1 MARGKEKA
9 PSGAAPSVAPEGAR
23 SNVVPIAAGRRRGA
37 SPTAAERSV
46 ATATD
51 ALDKALRAK
60 TPEARVKHARAGL
73 ARHCDDD
80 TKALLLR
87 QLYLGLLETEQF
99 AKARVAAEQ
108 MIELGTMPDVARHD
122 AARACQAAG
131 DFEGAIEHLRVAVRV
146 GPRERRAFHLSTLG
160 GLLYAVGRASDAVE
174 PLETAVREKGTPLP
188 LLEGQLA
195 LARGGEIALDL
206 AYHALANDPSG
217 EGYGR
222 FVLGEIAFARGD
234 RQRARVHL
242 EAFLSRARRSRPAA
256 RAALAPEIARAE
268 GTLGRIVLN

>member
-9 PSGAAPSVAPEGAR
+9 PSGAPPA
-23 SNVVPIAAGRRRGA
+23 NVVPIGAARRRGVLGGSRA
-37 SPTAAERSV
+37 SSTERSE
-46 ATATD
+46 ASATD
-51 ALDKALRAK
+51 ALEKALAAK
-60 TPEARVKHARAGL
+60 TPEARIRHARAGL

-99 AKARVAAEQ
+99 AKARIAAEQ

-131 DFEGAIEHLRVAVRV
+131 DFETAVEHLRVAVRV
-146 GPRERRAFHLSTLG
+146 GPPERRAFHLSTLG
-160 GLLYAVGRASDAVE
+160 GLLYAMGRSDDAIE
-174 PLETAVREKGTPLP
+174 PLETAVRENGSPIA
-188 LLEGQLA
+188 LLRGQLA
-195 LARGGEIALDL
+195 LATGEENALNL
-206 AYHALANDPSG
+206 AYHTLANDPSG

-234 RQRARVHL
+234 RQRAQVHL
-242 EAFLSRARRSRPAA
+242 QAFLNRARRARPAA
-256 RAALAPEIARAE
+256 RAALAPEIACAE
-268 GTLGRIVLN
+268 ATLGRIVLN